1 MTDFTTAHLE
11 CLLEQATPGPW
22 EYKLEDG
29 YIMGDLVEI
38 LNGWIQTADGKT
50 VLGTGLEIND
60 EQELRNLA
68 LAAAAPQLAREVLR
82 MRGELTDLQ
91 EEARAAAKI
100 HATGPTAQRVF
111 DALDTTINQILGD
124 QDE

>member
-1 MTDFTTAHLE
+1 MSINHNHLKRLVAEMEQDVAATTSYSWL
-11 CLLEQATPGPW
+11 
-22 EYKLEDG
+22 
-29 YIMGDLVEI
+29 DLA
-38 LNGWIQTADGKT
+38 Q
-50 VLGTGLEIND
+50 
-60 EQELRNLA
+60 
-68 LAAAAPQLAREVLR
+68 EVLR
-82 MRGELTDLQ
+82 MQKELISLQ